1 MGFEAEEG
9 WLKKLYIKGSAIE
22 VVESENRIGS
32 KRKREEIRWRRRGTS
47 QVYMGFKVFV
57 CIHLQRLAGM

>member
-32 KRKREEIRWRRRGTS
+32 KRKREEIR
-47 QVYMGFKVFV
+47 
-57 CIHLQRLAGM
+57 